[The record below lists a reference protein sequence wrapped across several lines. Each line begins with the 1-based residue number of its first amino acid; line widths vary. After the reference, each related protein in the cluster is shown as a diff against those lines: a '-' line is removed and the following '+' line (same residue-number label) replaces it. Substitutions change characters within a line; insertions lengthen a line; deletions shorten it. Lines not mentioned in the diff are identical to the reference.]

1 MLPLSGISELL
12 DLRAV
17 TQAARSDGG
26 RQPIWA
32 TQALGQPDGRIN
44 GGLMLFGS
52 YCECTLMDDAAHEP
66 LRRHHEWCCMH
77 LCSLRHSWLAHSSSL
92 CCVSLSLSLSLP
104 LCTCT
109 CTCIQPFI
117 ISTSRLNRAAQCHA
131 CCAGDAR
138 EHGVTGAGALWRFLC
153 RPLRHVAQAL
163 QRGDAVLGRGALT
176 VATRATAVAWRRCCA
191 AGPDVYRRRWFCDHH
206 ECWQ

>member
-1 MLPLSGISELL
+1 MLKIDTGDMLPLSGISELL

-77 LCSLRHSWLAHSSSL
+77 LCSLRALTFTAHGVIHGLLTAHLSAA
-92 CCVSLSLSLSLP
+92 SLSLSLP
-104 LCTCT
+104 PSLYVHVYVY
-109 CTCIQPFI
+109 
-117 ISTSRLNRAAQCHA
+117 STL
-131 CCAGDAR
+131 
-138 EHGVTGAGALWRFLC
+138 
-153 RPLRHVAQAL
+153 
-163 QRGDAVLGRGALT
+163 
-176 VATRATAVAWRRCCA
+176 
-191 AGPDVYRRRWFCDHH
+191 HH
-206 ECWQ
+206 LDLAFE